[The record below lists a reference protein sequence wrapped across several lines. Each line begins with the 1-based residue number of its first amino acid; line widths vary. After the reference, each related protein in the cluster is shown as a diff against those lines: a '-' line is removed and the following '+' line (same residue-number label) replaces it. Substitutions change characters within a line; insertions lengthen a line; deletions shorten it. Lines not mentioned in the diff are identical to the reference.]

1 MKTATFYEL
10 TSKDIVVSGDYFQLA
25 RFQSMPFRVGDDLW
39 GATMSHVDAVNVP
52 VHHIRRCSKIEG
64 VYGRDGQEAI
74 KTQDYFIAMSP
85 ELASLLS
92 APFEEKARKAESQ
105 KQQVIDALHC
115 KNAATKCWWEQPWW
129 KRVISA
135 IRG

>member
-25 RFQSMPFRVGDDLW
+25 RFQSMPFRMDENLW
-39 GATMSHVDAVNVP
+39 GATMNHVEAVNVP
-52 VHHIRRCSKIEG
+52 VHHIKRCQKIEG

-92 APFEEKARKAESQ
+92 APFEEKVQRERLEKQ
-105 KQQVIDALHC
+105 KLIDELHC

-129 KRVISA
+129 KRVIFA